1 MSRRLLFSALFRRSD
16 ARRDGARLPLYVEN
30 SLRAALGAAI
40 SSVFFLGVSI
50 SPLEPA
56 RADEDWE
63 RFLQALDDRGYDDVA
78 LDYLRLLEKSGN
90 APPELAAE
98 LDFRLGVAT
107 LKSLSTAPASAR
119 ADLAAQ
125 GRASLERYL
134 AANPDSPNAAA
145 ANAALAQTLID
156 AGERSLADAAKKGVS
171 EDAKSK
177 ALLAARVAFADAKKP
192 LDAALQAARTR
203 VQAVHKDPK
212 AKQNDKQAA
221 RAEFV
226 DLTLRVAKL
235 TAQTARTFPEGAAER
250 TEGLTKARG
259 YFAKFYET
267 YHQFPAAFEAR
278 FNEAQVA
285 AELGDVDAALGAL
298 SELAVLPY
306 EDRYASLKTR
316 ASLLEAEIALAGD
329 DPARW
334 MSVLQK
340 FRAWKDAKLDDA
352 FYGSA
357 EGLRFHLLTAQAT
370 IKLEELRRADRDK
383 YVAAGRKT
391 FVDAADPTYKLLNS
405 PKKTTGSNAVVVFA
419 LETLSFVASGRGSA
433 ALEAE
438 ELLKHPLF
446 EGIDRSQF
454 SFAQKVNDF
463 ASAADAAS
471 RAASMFAQTRADAR
485 NAAPELA
492 AAANAEATKAAE
504 NALQAFR
511 IAFGYVD
518 DKTPQAELDALK
530 LRFAVLCFSTERFD
544 DAFAAADELVKNRPD
559 FADAPQAATVALRA
573 LQASNAK
580 LRSDGADDET
590 LDAASAKLAEYAAYV
605 VERWSAATDA
615 ASVAVVQEAAL
626 VRTDAAVASG
636 DLDGARALLEQIP
649 EDSPRRAVAELRLG
663 SLLWKTWNER
673 KVAADA
679 QAEIADAANPNA
691 AAEAEAADAALDEL
705 RDAAEKT
712 LLAGLQR
719 KIAESNRSKT
729 DYLAIYSAFQ
739 LAEIYERAGNVADAE
754 KWLTHPDFG
763 PLAVVEAALDDAAN
777 AASDA
782 NADAASQEGE
792 NAETSDANA
801 DANAETAATSAEST
815 ADAANFLDDAFQTAT
830 LALALRVQTAD
841 ASRLDDAQKTMER
854 LEAVAARNPE
864 NASKLTSVYVRL
876 GRRVEERLVELKEAA
891 DGGDASKAEELAATT
906 KSFEAFLQRVAQR
919 GDANGYA
926 ALRWVADSY
935 LSFGRGLAGT
945 LGDPPPEAVAYFAE
959 AGRAYQTILR
969 RIAADPNFAPTANAR
984 FTVSMKIVECLR
996 GAGAYEKAFSQLGK
1010 LLDERPTNVDLQF
1023 EAART
1028 LQAAGRKNP
1037 TYFAQAI
1044 VGGLPNA
1051 QGRSRAWGWNG
1062 LVNKLAR
1069 ASASNPRLAPAFYD
1083 ACFEKTRCRY
1093 LDARRTTDPAE
1104 REKKVRAAETELE
1117 RLRQT
1122 RPDLGGAAT
1131 FAKFDAAYQNFQ
1143 KLRGVKKPK
1152 SLRAVGKPVAAA
1164 TPTSQPTPPVAQPVE
1179 NASTPRPNE
1188 PTSDAAP
1195 VETPAENATSQTDE
1209 TPIENASSETPDV
1222 DDAPAETPETPET
1235 PETND

>member
-1 MSRRLLFSALFRRSD
+1 MSRRLLFSALFQRSD
-16 ARRDGARLPLYVEN
+16 ARRDGARLPLYAES

-40 SSVFFLGVSI
+40 SSVFFLGISI

-192 LDAALQAARTR
+192 LEAALQAARTR
-203 VQAVHKDPK
+203 VQAVQKDPK
-212 AKQNDKQAA
+212 AKQTDKQAA

-250 TEGLTKARG
+250 TDGLTKARG

-267 YHQFPAAFEAR
+267 YHRFPAAFEAR

-285 AELGDVDAALGAL
+285 SELGDVDAALAAL

-306 EDRYASLKTR
+306 EDRYSSLKTR

-329 DPARW
+329 DPTRW
-334 MSVLQK
+334 TSVLQK

-370 IKLEELRRADRDK
+370 IKLEELRRSDRDA

-391 FVDAADPTYKLLNS
+391 FVDADDPTYKLLNS
-405 PKKTTGSNAVVVFA
+405 PKRATGSNAVVVFA
-419 LETLSFVASGRGSA
+419 LETLSFVAAGRGA
-433 ALEAE
+433 PALEAE

-446 EGIDRSQF
+446 EGIDRSKF
-454 SFAQKVNDF
+454 SFAQKVSDF
-463 ASAADAAS
+463 SSAADAAS
-471 RAASMFAQTRADAR
+471 RAASIFSQTRADAR

-492 AAANAEATKAAE
+492 AEANAQAEKAA
-504 NALQAFR
+504 ADAYQAFQT
-511 IAFGYVD
+511 AFGYVD

-544 DAFAAADELVKNRPD
+544 DALAAADELVKNRPD

-580 LRSDGADDET
+580 LRSEAADDET
-590 LDAASAKLAEYAAYV
+590 LNAASAKLAEYAAYV

-679 QAEIADAANPNA
+679 QAEIADAANPTA
-691 AAEAEAADAALDEL
+691 ATEAEAADAALAEL

-763 PLAVVEAALDDAAN
+763 PLAVVEAALDAA
-777 AASDA
+777 APADS
-782 NADAASQEGE
+782 DAASQDGE
-792 NAETSDANA
+792 NGETSDANA
-801 DANAETAATSAEST
+801 ETDATSAESS
-815 ADAANFLDDAFQTAT
+815 ADAANFLDDDFQTAT
-830 LALALRVQTAD
+830 LALALRVRTAD

-854 LEAVAARNPE
+854 LEAVAARHPE

-876 GRRVEERLVELKEAA
+876 GRRIEERLVELKEAA
-891 DGGDASKAEELAATT
+891 DDGDASKAEELAATT

-935 LSFGRGLAGT
+935 LSLGRGLAGT

-959 AGRAYQTILR
+959 AGRAYQTISR

-984 FTVSMKIVECLR
+984 FVVSTKIVECLR

-1010 LLDERPTNVDLQF
+1010 LLDERPTNVELQF

-1044 VGGLPNA
+1044 VGGIPNA

-1069 ASASNPRLAPAFYD
+1069 ASATNPRLAPAFYD

-1093 LDARRTTDPAE
+1093 LDARRATDPAE
-1104 REKKVRAAETELE
+1104 REKKVRDAETELE
-1117 RLRQT
+1117 RLRQV

-1152 SLRAVGKPVAAA
+1152 SLRAVGKPVENA
-1164 TPTSQPTPPVAQPVE
+1164 TPKPQPTPTVAQPVE
-1179 NASTPRPNE
+1179 NAPTTQTDQTPPAEN
-1188 PTSDAAP
+1188 AP
-1195 VETPAENATSQTDE
+1195 VETPVENATTQADE
-1209 TPIENASSETPDV
+1209 TSPNENASSETPDET
-1222 DDAPAETPETPET
+1222 DAANDETPT

>member
-1 MSRRLLFSALFRRSD
+1 
-16 ARRDGARLPLYVEN
+16 
-30 SLRAALGAAI
+30 
-40 SSVFFLGVSI
+40 
-50 SPLEPA
+50 
-56 RADEDWE
+56 
-63 RFLQALDDRGYDDVA
+63 
-78 LDYLRLLEKSGN
+78 
-90 APPELAAE
+90 
-98 LDFRLGVAT
+98 
-107 LKSLSTAPASAR
+107 
-119 ADLAAQ
+119 
-125 GRASLERYL
+125 
-134 AANPDSPNAAA
+134 
-145 ANAALAQTLID
+145 
-156 AGERSLADAAKKGVS
+156 
-171 EDAKSK
+171 
-177 ALLAARVAFADAKKP
+177 
-192 LDAALQAARTR
+192 
-203 VQAVHKDPK
+203 
-212 AKQNDKQAA
+212 
-221 RAEFV
+221 
-226 DLTLRVAKL
+226 
-235 TAQTARTFPEGAAER
+235 
-250 TEGLTKARG
+250 
-259 YFAKFYET
+259 
-267 YHQFPAAFEAR
+267 R

-285 AELGDVDAALGAL
+285 AELGDVDAALAAL

-306 EDRYASLKTR
+306 EDRYSSLKTR
-316 ASLLEAEIALAGD
+316 ASLLEAEIALACD
-329 DPARW
+329 APTRW

-370 IKLEELRRADRDK
+370 IKLEELRRSDRDA

-391 FVDAADPTYKLLNS
+391 FVDADDPTYKLLNS

-438 ELLKHPLF
+438 ELLKHPFF
-446 EGIDRSQF
+446 EGIDRSKF
-454 SFAQKVNDF
+454 SFAQKVSDF

-471 RAASMFAQTRADAR
+471 RAASIFAQTRADAR

-492 AAANAEATKAAE
+492 AEANAQAEKAA
-504 NALQAFR
+504 ADAYQAFQT
-511 IAFGYVD
+511 AFGYVD
-518 DKTPQAELDALK
+518 DKTPQSELDALK

-544 DAFAAADELVKNRPD
+544 EAFAAADELVKNRPD

-580 LRSDGADDET
+580 LRAEAADEET
-590 LDAASAKLAEYAAYV
+590 LSDASAKLAEYAGYV

-615 ASVAVVQEAAL
+615 ASVSVVQEAAL

-636 DLDGARALLEQIP
+636 DLDGARTLLEQIP
-649 EDSPRRAVAELRLG
+649 ENSPRRAVAELRLG

-679 QAEIADAANPNA
+679 QAEIADAANPTA
-691 AAEAEAADAALDEL
+691 AAEAEAADAALAEL

-763 PLAVVEAALDDAAN
+763 PLAVVEAALDG
-777 AASDA
+777 AAS
-782 NADAASQEGE
+782 AASETASQDGE
-792 NAETSDANA
+792 NGETSAA
-801 DANAETAATSAEST
+801 TPETAATSAESSD
-815 ADAANFLDDAFQTAT
+815 ANVDAANFLDDNFQTAT
-830 LALALRVQTAD
+830 LALALRVRTAD
-841 ASRLDDAQKTMER
+841 ASRLDEAQKTMER
-854 LEAVAARNPE
+854 LETVAARNPE
-864 NASKLTSVYVRL
+864 NASKLTSVYLRL

-891 DGGDASKAEELAATT
+891 DDGDASKAEELAATT

-935 LSFGRGLAGT
+935 LSLGRGLAGT

-959 AGRAYQTILR
+959 AGRAYQTISR
-969 RIAADPNFAPTANAR
+969 RIAANPNFAPTANAR
-984 FTVSMKIVECLR
+984 FVVSTKIVECLR

-1010 LLDERPTNVDLQF
+1010 LLDERPTNVELQF

-1044 VGGLPNA
+1044 VGGLPDA
-1051 QGRSRAWGWNG
+1051 RGRSRAWGWNG

-1104 REKKVRAAETELE
+1104 REKKVRDAETELE
-1117 RLRQT
+1117 RLRQV
-1122 RPDLGGAAT
+1122 RPDLGGSAT

-1143 KLRGVKKPK
+1143 KLRGVKKP
-1152 SLRAVGKPVAAA
+1152 
-1164 TPTSQPTPPVAQPVE
+1164 T
-1179 NASTPRPNE
+1179 
-1188 PTSDAAP
+1188 
-1195 VETPAENATSQTDE
+1195 
-1209 TPIENASSETPDV
+1209 
-1222 DDAPAETPETPET
+1222 
-1235 PETND
+1235 

>member
-16 ARRDGARLPLYVEN
+16 ARRDGLRLPLYAERP
-30 SLRAALGAAI
+30 LRAALGAAI
-40 SSVFFLGVSI
+40 SSVFFLGISI
-50 SPLEPA
+50 SPLETA

-192 LDAALQAARTR
+192 LDAALQAAQTR
-203 VQAVHKDPK
+203 VQAVQKDPK

-226 DLTLRVAKL
+226 DLTLRKAKL

-285 AELGDVDAALGAL
+285 AELGDVDAALAAL

-306 EDRYASLKTR
+306 EDRYSSLKTR

-357 EGLRFHLLTAQAT
+357 EGLRLHLLTAQAT
-370 IKLEELRRADRDK
+370 IKLEELRRSDRDK

-391 FVDAADPTYKLLNS
+391 FVDADDPTYKLLNS

-446 EGIDRSQF
+446 EGIDRSKF
-454 SFAQKVNDF
+454 SFAQKVSDF
-463 ASAADAAS
+463 PSAADAAS
-471 RAASMFAQTRADAR
+471 RAASIFAQTRADAR

-492 AAANAEATKAAE
+492 AEANAQAEKAATD
-504 NALQAFR
+504 AYQAFQT
-511 IAFGYVD
+511 AFGYVD
-518 DKTPQAELDALK
+518 DKTPSAELDALK
-530 LRFAVLCFSTERFD
+530 LRFATLCFSTERFD
-544 DAFAAADELVKNRPD
+544 EAFAAADELVKNRPD
-559 FADAPQAATVALRA
+559 FAGAPQAATVALRA

-590 LDAASAKLAEYAAYV
+590 LETASAKLAEYAGYV

-615 ASVAVVQEAAL
+615 ASVSVVQEAAL
-626 VRTDAAVASG
+626 VRTDAAVAAG

-649 EDSPRRAVAELRLG
+649 EESPRRAVAELRLG

-679 QAEIADAANPNA
+679 QAEIADAANPA
-691 AAEAEAADAALDEL
+691 AATEAEAADAALAEL

-719 KIAESNRSKT
+719 KIAESSRSKT

-763 PLAVVEAALDDAAN
+763 PLAVVEALLD
-777 AASDA
+777 
-782 NADAASQEGE
+782 G
-792 NAETSDANA
+792 ANA
-801 DANAETAATSAEST
+801 DANAENAETSADAN
-815 ADAANFLDDAFQTAT
+815 ADAGFLDDAFQTAT
-830 LALALRVQTAD
+830 LALALRVRTAD
-841 ASRLDDAQKTMER
+841 ASRLDEAQKTMER

-864 NASKLTSVYVRL
+864 NASKLTSVYLRL

-891 DGGDASKAEELAATT
+891 DDGDASKAEELAATT

-935 LSFGRGLAGT
+935 LSLGRGLAGT

-969 RIAADPNFAPTANAR
+969 RIGADANFAPTANAR

-996 GAGAYEKAFSQLGK
+996 GAGAYEKAFAQLGK

-1044 VGGLPNA
+1044 VGGLPDA
-1051 QGRSRAWGWNG
+1051 RGRSRAWGWNG

-1069 ASASNPRLAPAFYD
+1069 SLASNPRLAPAFYD

-1143 KLRGVKKPK
+1143 KLRGVKKPT

-1164 TPTSQPTPPVAQPVE
+1164 TPTSQPTSPVE
-1179 NASTPRPNE
+1179 KPVETAATPSVETAPVE
-1188 PTSDAAP
+1188 TPTATDAAP
-1195 VETPAENATSQTDE
+1195 VENAPSATPTETDATAPTAE
-1209 TPIENASSETPDV
+1209 
-1222 DDAPAETPETPET
+1222 PAPET

>member
-16 ARRDGARLPLYVEN
+16 ARRDGLRLPLYAER

-40 SSVFFLGVSI
+40 SSVFFLGISI
-50 SPLEPA
+50 SPLESA

-90 APPELAAE
+90 APPELAEE

-107 LKSLSTAPASAR
+107 LKSLATAPASAR

-177 ALLAARVAFADAKKP
+177 ALLAARVAFADAKTP
-192 LDAALQAARTR
+192 LDVALQAAQTR
-203 VQAVHKDPK
+203 VQAVEKDEK
-212 AKQNDKQAA
+212 AKPNDKQAA

-226 DLTLRVAKL
+226 DLTLRKAKL
-235 TAQTARTFPEGAAER
+235 TAQTARTFPEGSAER
-250 TEGLTKARG
+250 TDGLTKARG
-259 YFAKFYET
+259 YFAKFYEKF
-267 YHQFPAAFEAR
+267 HQFPAAFEAR

-285 AELGDVDAALGAL
+285 AELGQTADALAAL

-306 EDRYASLKTR
+306 EDRYSSLKTR

-340 FRAWKDAKLDDA
+340 FRAWKDAKLGDA

-370 IKLEELRRADRDK
+370 IKLEELRRSDRDA

-391 FVDAADPTYKLLNS
+391 FVDADDPTYKLLNS

-419 LETLSFVASGRGSA
+419 LETLSFVAAGRGSA
-433 ALEAE
+433 ALEAT
-438 ELLKHPLF
+438 ELLKNPLF
-446 EGIDRSQF
+446 EGIDLSKY
-454 SFAQKVNDF
+454 SFAQKVGDF
-463 ASAADAAS
+463 PSAADAAS
-471 RAASMFAQTRADAR
+471 RAASIFAQTRADAR

-492 AAANAEATKAAE
+492 AEANAQAEKAADD
-504 NALQAFR
+504 AYQAFQT
-511 IAFGYVD
+511 AFGYVD
-518 DKTPQAELDALK
+518 DKTPQNELDALK
-530 LRFAVLCFSTERFD
+530 LRFATLCFSIERFD
-544 DAFAAADELVKNRPD
+544 EAFAAADELVKNRPD

-580 LRSDGADDET
+580 LRAEVADDKT
-590 LDAASAKLAEYAAYV
+590 LAAASAKLAEYAGYV
-605 VERWSAATDA
+605 VERWSEATDA
-615 ASVAVVQEAAL
+615 ASVSVVQEAAL
-626 VRTDAAVASG
+626 VRTDAAVSTG

-679 QAEIADAANPNA
+679 QAEIADAANPSA
-691 AAEAEAADAALDEL
+691 ATEAEAAEAALAEL

-719 KIAESNRSKT
+719 KIAESSRSKT

-763 PLAVVEAALDDAAN
+763 PLAVVEATLDAAAN
-777 AASDA
+777 AE
-782 NADAASQEGE
+782 NADATG
-792 NAETSDANA
+792 ETSA
-801 DANAETAATSAEST
+801 DA
-815 ADAANFLDDAFQTAT
+815 DAGFLDDNFQTAT
-830 LALALRVQTAD
+830 LALALRVRTAD
-841 ASRLDDAQKTMER
+841 ASRLDEAQKTMER

-864 NASKLTSVYVRL
+864 NASKLTSVYLRL

-891 DGGDASKAEELAATT
+891 DDGNASKAEELAATT

-935 LSFGRGLAGT
+935 LSLGRGLAGT
-945 LGDPPPEAVAYFAE
+945 LGDPPPEAVKYFAE

-969 RIAADPNFAPTANAR
+969 RIGADANFAPTPTAR
-984 FTVSMKIVECLR
+984 FAVSMKV
-996 GAGAYEKAFSQLGK
+996 
-1010 LLDERPTNVDLQF
+1010 V
-1023 EAART
+1023 
-1028 LQAAGRKNP
+1028 
-1037 TYFAQAI
+1037 
-1044 VGGLPNA
+1044 
-1051 QGRSRAWGWNG
+1051 
-1062 LVNKLAR
+1062 
-1069 ASASNPRLAPAFYD
+1069 
-1083 ACFEKTRCRY
+1083 
-1093 LDARRTTDPAE
+1093 
-1104 REKKVRAAETELE
+1104 
-1117 RLRQT
+1117 
-1122 RPDLGGAAT
+1122 
-1131 FAKFDAAYQNFQ
+1131 
-1143 KLRGVKKPK
+1143 
-1152 SLRAVGKPVAAA
+1152 
-1164 TPTSQPTPPVAQPVE
+1164 
-1179 NASTPRPNE
+1179 
-1188 PTSDAAP
+1188 
-1195 VETPAENATSQTDE
+1195 
-1209 TPIENASSETPDV
+1209 
-1222 DDAPAETPETPET
+1222 
-1235 PETND
+1235 

>member
-1 MSRRLLFSALFRRSD
+1 
-16 ARRDGARLPLYVEN
+16 
-30 SLRAALGAAI
+30 
-40 SSVFFLGVSI
+40 
-50 SPLEPA
+50 
-56 RADEDWE
+56 
-63 RFLQALDDRGYDDVA
+63 
-78 LDYLRLLEKSGN
+78 
-90 APPELAAE
+90 
-98 LDFRLGVAT
+98 
-107 LKSLSTAPASAR
+107 
-119 ADLAAQ
+119 
-125 GRASLERYL
+125 
-134 AANPDSPNAAA
+134 
-145 ANAALAQTLID
+145 
-156 AGERSLADAAKKGVS
+156 
-171 EDAKSK
+171 
-177 ALLAARVAFADAKKP
+177 
-192 LDAALQAARTR
+192 
-203 VQAVHKDPK
+203 
-212 AKQNDKQAA
+212 
-221 RAEFV
+221 
-226 DLTLRVAKL
+226 
-235 TAQTARTFPEGAAER
+235 
-250 TEGLTKARG
+250 
-259 YFAKFYET
+259 
-267 YHQFPAAFEAR
+267 
-278 FNEAQVA
+278 
-285 AELGDVDAALGAL
+285 
-298 SELAVLPY
+298 
-306 EDRYASLKTR
+306 
-316 ASLLEAEIALAGD
+316 
-329 DPARW
+329 
-334 MSVLQK
+334 
-340 FRAWKDAKLDDA
+340 
-352 FYGSA
+352 
-357 EGLRFHLLTAQAT
+357 
-370 IKLEELRRADRDK
+370 
-383 YVAAGRKT
+383 
-391 FVDAADPTYKLLNS
+391 
-405 PKKTTGSNAVVVFA
+405 
-419 LETLSFVASGRGSA
+419 
-433 ALEAE
+433 
-438 ELLKHPLF
+438 
-446 EGIDRSQF
+446 
-454 SFAQKVNDF
+454 
-463 ASAADAAS
+463 
-471 RAASMFAQTRADAR
+471 
-485 NAAPELA
+485 
-492 AAANAEATKAAE
+492 
-504 NALQAFR
+504 
-511 IAFGYVD
+511 
-518 DKTPQAELDALK
+518 

-573 LQASNAK
+573 LQASNVK
-580 LRSDGADDET
+580 LRSEAADDET
-590 LDAASAKLAEYAAYV
+590 LNAASAKLAEYAAYV

-663 SLLWKTWNER
+663 TLLWKTWNER

-691 AAEAEAADAALDEL
+691 ATEAEAADAALAEL

-763 PLAVVEAALDDAAN
+763 PLAVVEASLDAAAQN
-777 AASDA
+777 
-782 NADAASQEGE
+782 GE
-792 NAETSDANA
+792 NAENGETS
-801 DANAETAATSAEST
+801 DANAETAATSAESS
-815 ADAANFLDDAFQTAT
+815 ADAANFLDDDFQTAT
-830 LALALRVQTAD
+830 LALALRVRTAD
-841 ASRLDDAQKTMER
+841 ASRLDEAQKTMER

-876 GRRVEERLVELKEAA
+876 GRRIEERLVELKEAA
-891 DGGDASKAEELAATT
+891 DDGDASKAEELAATT

-935 LSFGRGLAGT
+935 LSLGRGLAGT

-959 AGRAYQTILR
+959 SGRAYQTILR

-984 FTVSMKIVECLR
+984 FVVSTKIVECLR

-1010 LLDERPTNVDLQF
+1010 LLDERPTNVELQF

-1069 ASASNPRLAPAFYD
+1069 ASATNPRLAPAFYD

-1104 REKKVRAAETELE
+1104 REKKVRDAETELE
-1117 RLRQT
+1117 RLRQV

-1179 NASTPRPNE
+1179 NAT
-1188 PTSDAAP
+1188 PTSPDETSPDAAP
-1195 VETPAENATSQTDE
+1195 VETPVENATSQADETPAENATSQADE
-1209 TPIENASSETPDV
+1209 TPVE
-1222 DDAPAETPETPET
+1222 PAPET

>member
-16 ARRDGARLPLYVEN
+16 ARRDGARLPLYVES

-40 SSVFFLGVSI
+40 SSVFFLGISI

-107 LKSLSTAPASAR
+107 LKSLPTAPASAR

-192 LDAALQAARTR
+192 LADALQAARVR
-203 VQAVHKDPK
+203 VQAVQKDPK

-226 DLTLRVAKL
+226 DLTLRTAKL
-235 TAQTARTFPEGAAER
+235 TAQTARTFPEGAVER
-250 TEGLTKARG
+250 TDGLTKARG

-306 EDRYASLKTR
+306 EDRYSSLKTR

-329 DPARW
+329 APTRW

-370 IKLEELRRADRDK
+370 IKLEELRRSDRDAF
-383 YVAAGRKT
+383 VAAGRKT
-391 FVDAADPTYKLLNS
+391 FVDSADPTYKLLNS
-405 PKKTTGSNAVVVFA
+405 PKKNTGSNAVVVFA

-471 RAASMFAQTRADAR
+471 RAASIFAQTRADAR

-492 AAANAEATKAAE
+492 AQANAEATKAAE
-504 NALQAFR
+504 TAYQAFQT
-511 IAFGYVD
+511 AFGYVD
-518 DKTPQAELDALK
+518 DKTPQPELDALK

-544 DAFAAADELVKNRPD
+544 DAFAAADELVKDRPD

-580 LRSDGADDET
+580 LRSEAADDET
-590 LDAASAKLAEYAAYV
+590 LNAASAKLAEYAAYV

-615 ASVAVVQEAAL
+615 ASVSVVQEAAL

-679 QAEIADAANPNA
+679 QAEIADAANPTA
-691 AAEAEAADAALDEL
+691 AAEAEAADAALAEL

-763 PLAVVEAALDDAAN
+763 PLAVVEAALD
-777 AASDA
+777 
-782 NADAASQEGE
+782 ADASETASQDGE
-792 NAETSDANA
+792 NGETSDANA
-801 DANAETAATSAEST
+801 DA
-815 ADAANFLDDAFQTAT
+815 ADAAKFLDDDFQTAT
-830 LALALRVQTAD
+830 LALALRVRTAD

-876 GRRVEERLVELKEAA
+876 GRRIEERLVELKEAA
-891 DGGDASKAEELAATT
+891 DDGDASKAEELAATT

-935 LSFGRGLAGT
+935 LSLGRGLAGT
-945 LGDPPPEAVAYFAE
+945 LGDPPPEAVQYFAE

-984 FTVSMKIVECLR
+984 FVVSTKIVECLR
-996 GAGAYEKAFSQLGK
+996 GAGAYSKAFSQLGK

-1093 LDARRTTDPAE
+1093 LDARRTPDPAE
-1104 REKKVRAAETELE
+1104 REKKARDAETELE

-1122 RPDLGGAAT
+1122 RPELGGAAT

-1143 KLRGVKKPK
+1143 KLRGVKKPT

-1164 TPTSQPTPPVAQPVE
+1164 TPTPPSKPQPTPPVAQPVDNASPTTTAQTPPVE
-1179 NASTPRPNE
+1179 NASPQAAETPA
-1188 PTSDAAP
+1188 DAAP
-1195 VETPAENATSQTDE
+1195 VENVSPETSGE
-1209 TPIENASSETPDV
+1209 TA
-1222 DDAPAETPETPET
+1222 PETPEN
-1235 PETND
+1235 ND

>member
-16 ARRDGARLPLYVEN
+16 ARRDGARLPLYAEKP
-30 SLRAALGAAI
+30 LRAALGAAI
-40 SSVFFLGVSI
+40 SSVFFLGISI
-50 SPLEPA
+50 SPLESA

-107 LKSLSTAPASAR
+107 LKSLATAPASAR

-134 AANPDSPNAAA
+134 AANPDSPNASA

-192 LDAALQAARTR
+192 LDAALQAARAR
-203 VQAVHKDPK
+203 VQAVQKDPK
-212 AKQNDKQAA
+212 AKQTDKQAA

-226 DLTLRVAKL
+226 DLTLKTAKL

-250 TEGLTKARG
+250 TDGLTKARG

-285 AELGDVDAALGAL
+285 AELGDVDAALAAL

-306 EDRYASLKTR
+306 EDRYSSLKTR

-329 DPARW
+329 APTRW

-370 IKLEELRRADRDK
+370 IKLEELRRSDRDA

-391 FVDAADPTYKLLNS
+391 FVDADDPTYKLLNS

-438 ELLKHPLF
+438 ELLKHPFF
-446 EGIDRSQF
+446 EGIDRSKF
-454 SFAQKVNDF
+454 SFAQKVSDF
-463 ASAADAAS
+463 PSAADAAS
-471 RAASMFAQTRADAR
+471 RAASIFAQTRAEAR

-492 AAANAEATKAAE
+492 AEANAQAEKAA
-504 NALQAFR
+504 ADAYQAFQT
-511 IAFGYVD
+511 AFGYVD
-518 DKTPQAELDALK
+518 DKTPQSELDALK

-544 DAFAAADELVKNRPD
+544 EAFAAADELVKNRPD

-580 LRSDGADDET
+580 LRAEAADEET
-590 LDAASAKLAEYAAYV
+590 LSDASAKLAEYAGYV

-615 ASVAVVQEAAL
+615 ASVSVVQEAAL

-636 DLDGARALLEQIP
+636 DLDGARTLLEQIP
-649 EDSPRRAVAELRLG
+649 ENSPRRAVAELRLG

-679 QAEIADAANPNA
+679 QAEIADAANPTA
-691 AAEAEAADAALDEL
+691 ALEAEAADAALAEL

-763 PLAVVEAALDDAAN
+763 PLAVVEAALDG
-777 AASDA
+777 AAS
-782 NADAASQEGE
+782 AASETASQDGE
-792 NAETSDANA
+792 NGETSAA
-801 DANAETAATSAEST
+801 TPETAATSAESSD
-815 ADAANFLDDAFQTAT
+815 ANVDAANFLDDNFQTAT
-830 LALALRVQTAD
+830 LALALRVRTAD
-841 ASRLDDAQKTMER
+841 ASRLDEAQKTMER
-854 LEAVAARNPE
+854 LETVAARNPE
-864 NASKLTSVYVRL
+864 NASKLTSVYLRL

-891 DGGDASKAEELAATT
+891 DDGDASKAEELAATT

-935 LSFGRGLAGT
+935 LSLGRGLAGT

-969 RIAADPNFAPTANAR
+969 RIAADPNFAPTPNAR
-984 FTVSMKIVECLR
+984 FAVSMKVVECLR

-1044 VGGLPNA
+1044 VGGIPNA

-1069 ASASNPRLAPAFYD
+1069 SLASNPRLAPAFYD

-1104 REKKVRAAETELE
+1104 REKKARAAETELE

-1143 KLRGVKKPK
+1143 KLRGVKKPT
-1152 SLRAVGKPVAAA
+1152 SLRAVGKPVAAE
-1164 TPTSQPTPPVAQPVE
+1164 TPNSTSKPPVAQPVE
-1179 NASTPRPNE
+1179 NAPTQADETP
-1188 PTSDAAP
+1188 SADAAP
-1195 VETPAENATSQTDE
+1195 V
-1209 TPIENASSETPDV
+1209 ENASSETSG
-1222 DDAPAETPETPET
+1222 ETAPETPEN
-1235 PETND
+1235 ND

>member
-1 MSRRLLFSALFRRSD
+1 MSRRLLFSALFQRSD
-16 ARRDGARLPLYVEN
+16 ARRDGARLPLYAER

-40 SSVFFLGVSI
+40 SSVFFLGISI

-134 AANPDSPNAAA
+134 AANPDSANAAA

-156 AGERSLADAAKKGVS
+156 AGERSLADAGKKGVS

-203 VQAVHKDPK
+203 VQAVQKDPK
-212 AKQNDKQAA
+212 AKQTDKQDA

-250 TEGLTKARG
+250 TDGLTKARG

-285 AELGDVDAALGAL
+285 AELGQTADALAAL

-306 EDRYASLKTR
+306 EDRYSSLKTR

-370 IKLEELRRADRDK
+370 IKLEELRRSDRDAF
-383 YVAAGRKT
+383 VAAGRKT
-391 FVDAADPTYKLLNS
+391 FVDAADPTYKLLDS
-405 PKKTTGSNAVVVFA
+405 PKKNTGSNAVVVFA

-446 EGIDRSQF
+446 EGIDRSKF
-454 SFAQKVNDF
+454 SFAQKVSDF

-471 RAASMFAQTRADAR
+471 RAASIFAQTRADAR
-485 NAAPELA
+485 NAAAELA
-492 AAANAEATKAAE
+492 AEANAQAEKAA
-504 NALQAFR
+504 ADAYQAFQT
-511 IAFGYVD
+511 AFGYVD

-530 LRFAVLCFSTERFD
+530 YRFAVLCFSTERFD
-544 DAFAAADELVKNRPD
+544 DAFAAADELVKNRSD
-559 FADAPQAATVALRA
+559 YADAPQAATVALRA

-580 LRSDGADDET
+580 LRSEAADDET
-590 LDAASAKLAEYAAYV
+590 LKTASAKLAEYAAYV
-605 VERWSAATDA
+605 VERWNAATDA

-636 DLDGARALLEQIP
+636 DLDGARTLLEQIP
-649 EDSPRRAVAELRLG
+649 ENSPRRAVAELRLG

-679 QAEIADAANPNA
+679 QAEIADAANPTA
-691 AAEAEAADAALDEL
+691 AAEAEAADAALAEL

-763 PLAVVEAALDDAAN
+763 PLAVVEAALDAA
-777 AASDA
+777 AP
-782 NADAASQEGE
+782 DAASQDGE
-792 NAETSDANA
+792 NGETS

-815 ADAANFLDDAFQTAT
+815 ADAANFLDDDFQTAT
-830 LALALRVQTAD
+830 LALALRVRTAD
-841 ASRLDDAQKTMER
+841 ASRLDEAQKTMER
-854 LEAVAARNPE
+854 LEAVAARHPE

-876 GRRVEERLVELKEAA
+876 GRRIEERLVELKEAA
-891 DGGDASKAEELAATT
+891 DDGDASKAEELAATT

-935 LSFGRGLAGT
+935 LSLGRGLAGT

-959 AGRAYQTILR
+959 AGRAYQTISR

-984 FTVSMKIVECLR
+984 FVVSTKIVECLR

-1010 LLDERPTNVDLQF
+1010 LLDERPTNVELQF

-1069 ASASNPRLAPAFYD
+1069 ASATNPRLAPAFYD

-1104 REKKVRAAETELE
+1104 REKKIRDAETELE
-1117 RLRQT
+1117 RLRQV

-1164 TPTSQPTPPVAQPVE
+1164 TATPKPTPPTVEKPIENAPTQADETPVE
-1179 NASTPRPNE
+1179 NASPQTDETPA
-1188 PTSDAAP
+1188 DAAS
-1195 VETPAENATSQTDE
+1195 VETPAENAPTQADE
-1209 TPIENASSETPDV
+1209 TPVENAS
-1222 DDAPAETPETPET
+1222 ET

>member
-1 MSRRLLFSALFRRSD
+1 MSRRLLFSALFQRSD
-16 ARRDGARLPLYVEN
+16 ARRDGARLPLYAER

-40 SSVFFLGVSI
+40 SSVFFLGISI

-134 AANPDSPNAAA
+134 AANPDSANAAA

-156 AGERSLADAAKKGVS
+156 AGERSLADAGKKGVS

-203 VQAVHKDPK
+203 VQAVQKDPK
-212 AKQNDKQAA
+212 AKQTDKQDA

-250 TEGLTKARG
+250 TDGLTKARG

-285 AELGDVDAALGAL
+285 AELGEVDAALGAL

-306 EDRYASLKTR
+306 EDRYSSLKTR

-340 FRAWKDAKLDDA
+340 FNAWKDAKLDDA

-357 EGLRFHLLTAQAT
+357 EGLRFHLLTARAT
-370 IKLEELRRADRDK
+370 IKLEELRRSDRDAF
-383 YVAAGRKT
+383 VAAGRKT
-391 FVDAADPTYKLLNS
+391 FVDANDPTYKLLNS

-446 EGIDRSQF
+446 EGIDRSKF
-454 SFAQKVNDF
+454 SFAQKVSDF

-471 RAASMFAQTRADAR
+471 RAASIFAQTRADAR

-492 AAANAEATKAAE
+492 AEANAQAEKAA
-504 NALQAFR
+504 ADAYQAFQT
-511 IAFGYVD
+511 AFGYVD
-518 DKTPQAELDALK
+518 DKTPNAELDALK

-544 DAFAAADELVKNRPD
+544 DAFAAANELVKNRPD

-580 LRSDGADDET
+580 LRSEAADDET
-590 LDAASAKLAEYAAYV
+590 LNAASAKLAEYAAYV
-605 VERWSAATDA
+605 VERWNAATDA

-679 QAEIADAANPNA
+679 QAEIADAANPTA
-691 AAEAEAADAALDEL
+691 AAEAEAADAALAEL

-763 PLAVVEAALDDAAN
+763 PLAVVEAALDAA
-777 AASDA
+777 APVAS
-782 NADAASQEGE
+782 E
-792 NAETSDANA
+792 NGETSDANA
-801 DANAETAATSAEST
+801 ENAATSAEST
-815 ADAANFLDDAFQTAT
+815 ADAANFLDDDFQTAT
-830 LALALRVQTAD
+830 LALALRVRTAD
-841 ASRLDDAQKTMER
+841 ASRLDEAQKTMER

-876 GRRVEERLVELKEAA
+876 GRRIEERLVELKEAA
-891 DGGDASKAEELAATT
+891 DDGDASKAEELAATT

-935 LSFGRGLAGT
+935 LSLGRGLAGT

-959 AGRAYQTILR
+959 AGRAYQTISR

-984 FTVSMKIVECLR
+984 FVVSTKIVECLR

-1010 LLDERPTNVDLQF
+1010 LLDERPTNVELQF

-1028 LQAAGRKNP
+1028 LAAAGRKNP

-1069 ASASNPRLAPAFYD
+1069 ASATNPRLAPAFYD

-1104 REKKVRAAETELE
+1104 REKKVRDAETELE
-1117 RLRQT
+1117 RLRQV

-1164 TPTSQPTPPVAQPVE
+1164 TATPKPTPPTVEKPIENAPTHADETPVE
-1179 NASTPRPNE
+1179 NASPQTDETPA
-1188 PTSDAAP
+1188 DAAS
-1195 VETPAENATSQTDE
+1195 VETPAENAPTQADE
-1209 TPIENASSETPDV
+1209 TPVENAS
-1222 DDAPAETPETPET
+1222 ET

>member
-16 ARRDGARLPLYVEN
+16 ALRDGARLPLYAER

-40 SSVFFLGVSI
+40 SSVFFLGISI
-50 SPLEPA
+50 SPLETA

-90 APPELAAE
+90 APPELAEE
-98 LDFRLGVAT
+98 LNFRLGVAT
-107 LKSLSTAPASAR
+107 LKSLATAPASAR

-203 VQAVHKDPK
+203 VQAVQKDPK
-212 AKQNDKQAA
+212 AKPNDKQAA

-226 DLTLRVAKL
+226 DLTLRKAKL

-259 YFAKFYET
+259 YFAQFYET

-278 FNEAQVA
+278 YNEAQVA
-285 AELGDVDAALGAL
+285 AELGDDEATLKAL

-306 EDRYASLKTR
+306 EDRYSSLKTR
-316 ASLLEAEIALAGD
+316 SSLLEAEIALAGD

-334 MSVLQK
+334 MNVLQK

-370 IKLEELRRADRDK
+370 IKLEELRRADRDA
-383 YVAAGRKT
+383 YIAAGRKT
-391 FVDAADPTYKLLNS
+391 FVDADDPTYKLLNS
-405 PKKTTGSNAVVVFA
+405 PKKNTGSNAVVVFA

-438 ELLKHPLF
+438 ELLKHSLF
-446 EGIDRSQF
+446 EGIDRSKY

-463 ASAADAAS
+463 PSAADAAS
-471 RAASMFAQTRADAR
+471 RAASIFAQTRADAR

-492 AAANAEATKAAE
+492 AEAKAQAEKAA
-504 NALQAFR
+504 ADAYQAFQT
-511 IAFGYVD
+511 AFGYVD
-518 DKTPQAELDALK
+518 DKTPPNELDALK

-544 DAFAAADELVKNRPD
+544 EAFAAADALVQNRPD

-580 LRSDGADDET
+580 LRAEAADDET
-590 LDAASAKLAEYAAYV
+590 LFAASAKLAEYAAYV
-605 VERWSAATDA
+605 VKRWSEATDA
-615 ASVAVVQEAAL
+615 SSVAVVQEAAL

-649 EDSPRRAVAELRLG
+649 EDSSRRAVAELRLG

-679 QAEIADAANPNA
+679 QAEIVDAANPTA
-691 AAEAEAADAALDEL
+691 AAEAEAADAALAEL
-705 RDAAEKT
+705 RAAAEKT

-719 KIAESNRSKT
+719 KIAESSRSKT

-763 PLAVVEAALDDAAN
+763 PLAVVEALLDDANVENAVQDAESA
-777 AASDA
+777 AAS
-782 NADAASQEGE
+782 
-792 NAETSDANA
+792 AETSA
-801 DANAETAATSAEST
+801 DA
-815 ADAANFLDDAFQTAT
+815 DAGFLDDAFQTAT
-830 LALALRVQTAD
+830 LALALRVRTAD
-841 ASRLDDAQKTMER
+841 ASRLDEAQKTMER

-864 NASKLTSVYVRL
+864 NASKLSAVYLRL

-891 DGGDASKAEELAATT
+891 DDGDASKAEELAATT
-906 KSFEAFLQRVAQR
+906 KSFEEFLQRVAQR
-919 GDANGYA
+919 GDANGYS

-935 LSFGRGLAGT
+935 LSLARGLAGT

-969 RIAADPNFAPTANAR
+969 RIAADADFAPTPNAR

-996 GAGAYEKAFSQLGK
+996 GAGAYEKAFAQLGK

-1044 VGGLPNA
+1044 VGGLPNP

-1069 ASASNPRLAPAFYD
+1069 ASATNPRLAPAFYD

-1117 RLRQT
+1117 RLRQV

-1143 KLRGVKKPK
+1143 KLRGVKKPT
-1152 SLRAVGKPVAAA
+1152 SLRAVGKPVADETPKPTPAPVEKPTENA
-1164 TPTSQPTPPVAQPVE
+1164 SAETSAESAPTPTDATPVE
-1179 NASTPRPNE
+1179 NAS
-1188 PTSDAAP
+1188 
-1195 VETPAENATSQTDE
+1195 ETPAESAPDE
-1209 TPIENASSETPDV
+1209 N
-1222 DDAPAETPETPET
+1222 AETPEN
-1235 PETND
+1235 ND

>member
-1 MSRRLLFSALFRRSD
+1 
-16 ARRDGARLPLYVEN
+16 RLPLYAER

-40 SSVFFLGVSI
+40 SSVFFLGISI

-63 RFLQALDDRGYDDVA
+63 RFLQALDDCGYDDVA

-203 VQAVHKDPK
+203 VQAVSKDSK
-212 AKQNDKQAA
+212 TKENDKQAA

-226 DLTLRVAKL
+226 DLTLRTAKL

-285 AELGDVDAALGAL
+285 AELGDVDAALKAL

-306 EDRYASLKTR
+306 EDRYSSLKTR

-370 IKLEELRRADRDK
+370 IKLEELRRSDRDA

-391 FVDAADPTYKLLNS
+391 FVDADDPTYKLLNS

-446 EGIDRSQF
+446 EGIDRSKF
-454 SFAQKVNDF
+454 SFAQKVSDF

-471 RAASMFAQTRADAR
+471 RAASIFAQTRADAR

-492 AAANAEATKAAE
+492 AEANAQAEKAA
-504 NALQAFR
+504 ADAYQAFQT
-511 IAFGYVD
+511 AFGYVD
-518 DKTPQAELDALK
+518 DKTPNAELDALK

-573 LQASNAK
+573 LQASNVK
-580 LRSDGADDET
+580 LRSEAADDET
-590 LDAASAKLAEYAAYV
+590 LNAASAKLAEYAAYV

-663 SLLWKTWNER
+663 TLLWKTWNER

-691 AAEAEAADAALDEL
+691 ATEAEAADAALAEL

-763 PLAVVEAALDDAAN
+763 PLAVVEASLDAAAQN
-777 AASDA
+777 
-782 NADAASQEGE
+782 GE
-792 NAETSDANA
+792 NAENGETS
-801 DANAETAATSAEST
+801 DANAETAATSAESS
-815 ADAANFLDDAFQTAT
+815 ADAANFLDDDFQTAT
-830 LALALRVQTAD
+830 LALALRVRTAD
-841 ASRLDDAQKTMER
+841 ASRLDEAQKTMER

-876 GRRVEERLVELKEAA
+876 GRRIEERLVELKEAA
-891 DGGDASKAEELAATT
+891 DDGDASKAEELAATT

-935 LSFGRGLAGT
+935 LSLGRGLAGT

-959 AGRAYQTILR
+959 SGRAYQTILR

-984 FTVSMKIVECLR
+984 FVVSTKIVECLR

-1010 LLDERPTNVDLQF
+1010 LLDERPTNVELQF

-1069 ASASNPRLAPAFYD
+1069 ASATNPRLAPAFYD

-1104 REKKVRAAETELE
+1104 REKKVRDAETELE
-1117 RLRQT
+1117 RLRQV

-1179 NASTPRPNE
+1179 NAT
-1188 PTSDAAP
+1188 PTSPDETSPDAAP
-1195 VETPAENATSQTDE
+1195 VETPVENATSQADETPAENATSQADE
-1209 TPIENASSETPDV
+1209 TPVE
-1222 DDAPAETPETPET
+1222 PAPET

>member
-1 MSRRLLFSALFRRSD
+1 MSRRLLFSALFQRSD
-16 ARRDGARLPLYVEN
+16 ARRDGARLPLYAER

-203 VQAVHKDPK
+203 VQAVQSDAK
-212 AKQNDKQAA
+212 AKQTDKQAA

-250 TEGLTKARG
+250 TDGLTKARG

-306 EDRYASLKTR
+306 EDRYSSLKTR

-334 MSVLQK
+334 TGVLQK

-370 IKLEELRRADRDK
+370 IKLEELRRSDRDA

-391 FVDAADPTYKLLNS
+391 FVDSADPTYKLLNS

-419 LETLSFVASGRGSA
+419 LETLSFVASGRGAA

-446 EGIDRSQF
+446 EGIDRSKF
-454 SFAQKVNDF
+454 SFAQKVTDF

-471 RAASMFAQTRADAR
+471 RAASIFAQTRADAR

-492 AAANAEATKAAE
+492 AQANAEATKAAE
-504 NALQAFR
+504 TAYQAFQT
-511 IAFGYVD
+511 AFGYVD
-518 DKTPQAELDALK
+518 DKTPRPELDALK

-580 LRSDGADDET
+580 LRSEAADDET
-590 LDAASAKLAEYAAYV
+590 LNAASAKLAEYAAYV

-691 AAEAEAADAALDEL
+691 ATEAEAADAALDEL

-712 LLAGLQR
+712 LLSGLQR

-763 PLAVVEAALDDAAN
+763 PLAVVEAALDDAA
-777 AASDA
+777 SQDA
-782 NADAASQEGE
+782 E
-792 NAETSDANA
+792 NGETS
-801 DANAETAATSAEST
+801 DANAETAATSAESSA
-815 ADAANFLDDAFQTAT
+815 ADANFLDDDFQTAT
-830 LALALRVQTAD
+830 LALALRVRTAD

-854 LEAVAARNPE
+854 LEAVAARNAE

-876 GRRVEERLVELKEAA
+876 GRRIEERLVELKEAA
-891 DGGDASKAEELAATT
+891 DDGDASKAEELAATT

-935 LSFGRGLAGT
+935 LSLGRGLAGT

-959 AGRAYQTILR
+959 SGRAYQTILR

-984 FTVSMKIVECLR
+984 FVVSTKIVECLR

-1069 ASASNPRLAPAFYD
+1069 ASATNPRLAPAFYD

-1093 LDARRTTDPAE
+1093 FDARRTTDPAA
-1104 REKKVRAAETELE
+1104 REKKVRDAETELE
-1117 RLRQT
+1117 RLRQV

-1143 KLRGVKKPK
+1143 KLRGVKKPT
-1152 SLRAVGKPVAAA
+1152 SLRAVGKSVAAA
-1164 TPTSQPTPPVAQPVE
+1164 PTPSAKPQPTQPVAQPVE
-1179 NASTPRPNE
+1179 NAPTP
-1188 PTSDAAP
+1188 
-1195 VETPAENATSQTDE
+1195 TDE
-1209 TPIENASSETPDV
+1209 TSPVENASTETPDETPPV
-1222 DDAPAETPETPET
+1222 ESAAIAETSDDADAANAETPEN
-1235 PETND
+1235 ND

>member
-1 MSRRLLFSALFRRSD
+1 MSRRLLFSALFQRSD
-16 ARRDGARLPLYVEN
+16 ARRDGARLPLYAER

-134 AANPDSPNAAA
+134 AANPDSANAAA

-156 AGERSLADAAKKGVS
+156 AGERSLADAGKKGVS

-203 VQAVHKDPK
+203 VQAVQKDPS
-212 AKQNDKQAA
+212 AKQTDKQAA

-235 TAQTARTFPEGAAER
+235 TAQTARTFPEGAVER
-250 TEGLTKARG
+250 TDGLTKARG

-306 EDRYASLKTR
+306 EDRYSSLKTR

-370 IKLEELRRADRDK
+370 IKLEELRRSDRDA

-391 FVDAADPTYKLLNS
+391 FVDSDDPTYKLLNS
-405 PKKTTGSNAVVVFA
+405 PKKNTGSNAVVVFA

-446 EGIDRSQF
+446 EGIDRSKF
-454 SFAQKVNDF
+454 SFAQKVSDF

-471 RAASMFAQTRADAR
+471 RAASIFAQTRADAR

-492 AAANAEATKAAE
+492 AEANAQAEKAAE
-504 NALQAFR
+504 TAYQAFQT
-511 IAFGYVD
+511 AFGYVD
-518 DKTPQAELDALK
+518 DKTPPSELDALK

-580 LRSDGADDET
+580 LRSEAADDET
-590 LDAASAKLAEYAAYV
+590 LAAASAKLAEYAAYV

-636 DLDGARALLEQIP
+636 DLDGARTLLEQIP
-649 EDSPRRAVAELRLG
+649 ENSPRRAVAELRLG

-679 QAEIADAANPNA
+679 QAEIADAANPTA
-691 AAEAEAADAALDEL
+691 AAEAEAADAALAEL

-763 PLAVVEAALDDAAN
+763 PLAVVEAALD
-777 AASDA
+777 
-782 NADAASQEGE
+782 AASQEGE
-792 NAETSDANA
+792 NGETP
-801 DANAETAATSAEST
+801 DANAETAATSDESS
-815 ADAANFLDDAFQTAT
+815 ADAANFLDDDFQTAT
-830 LALALRVQTAD
+830 LALALRVRTAD
-841 ASRLDDAQKTMER
+841 ASRLDEAQKTMER

-876 GRRVEERLVELKEAA
+876 GRRIEERLVELKEAA
-891 DGGDASKAEELAATT
+891 DDGDASKAEELAATT

-935 LSFGRGLAGT
+935 LSLGRGLAGT

-959 AGRAYQTILR
+959 AGRAYQTISR
-969 RIAADPNFAPTANAR
+969 RIAANPNFAPTANAR
-984 FTVSMKIVECLR
+984 FVVSTKIVECLR

-1010 LLDERPTNVDLQF
+1010 LLDERPTNVELQF

-1044 VGGLPNA
+1044 VGGLPDA
-1051 QGRSRAWGWNG
+1051 RGRSRAWGWNG

-1104 REKKVRAAETELE
+1104 REKKVRDAETELE
-1117 RLRQT
+1117 RLRQV
-1122 RPDLGGAAT
+1122 RPDLGGSAT

-1143 KLRGVKKPK
+1143 KLRGVKKPT
-1152 SLRAVGKPVAAA
+1152 SLRAAGKPVAAA
-1164 TPTSQPTPPVAQPVE
+1164 TPKPQPTQPVE
-1179 NASTPRPNE
+1179 NVSSETPDAAPVENPVEATTQTDETPSVENASPQADGTPA
-1188 PTSDAAP
+1188 DAAP
-1195 VETPAENATSQTDE
+1195 VETPAENATSQ
-1209 TPIENASSETPDV
+1209 A
-1222 DDAPAETPETPET
+1222 AETPEI
-1235 PETND
+1235 ND

>member
-16 ARRDGARLPLYVEN
+16 ARRDGARLPLYAER

-40 SSVFFLGVSI
+40 SSVFFLGISI
-50 SPLEPA
+50 SPLETA
-56 RADEDWE
+56 RADEDWK
-63 RFLQALDDRGYDDVA
+63 RFLQALTDRGYDDVA

-107 LKSLSTAPASAR
+107 LRSLATAPAATR

-134 AANPDSPNAAA
+134 AANPDSPNASE
-145 ANAALAQTLID
+145 ANAALAQVLID
-156 AGERSLADAAKKGVS
+156 AGERSLAEAAQKGVS
-171 EDAKSK
+171 DDAKSK
-177 ALLAARVAFADAKKP
+177 ALLAARVAFSDAKTP
-192 LDAALQAARTR
+192 LDAALKAAQTR
-203 VQAVHKDPK
+203 VQAVQKDPK
-212 AKQNDKQAA
+212 AKQNDKQDA

-226 DLTLRVAKL
+226 ELTLKKAKL

-278 FNEAQVA
+278 FNEAQIA
-285 AELGDVDAALGAL
+285 AELGDAASALATL

-306 EDRYASLKTR
+306 EARYASLKTR
-316 ASLLEAEIALAGD
+316 AALLEAELALDGD

-340 FRAWKDAKLDDA
+340 FRAWQDAKIGDA
-352 FYGSA
+352 FYESA
-357 EGLRFHLLTAQAT
+357 EGLRLRLLTARAT
-370 IKLEELRRADRDK
+370 IKLEELRRSDRAA

-391 FVDAADPTYKLLNS
+391 FVDETDPTYKLLDS
-405 PKKTTGSNAVVVFA
+405 PKKASGSNEVVVFA
-419 LETLSFVASGRGSA
+419 FKTLSLVASGRGSA

-446 EGIDRSQF
+446 EDVDRSR
-454 SFAQKVNDF
+454 FAPKIDDF

-471 RAASMFAQTRADAR
+471 RAASIFAQTRADAR

-492 AAANAEATKAAE
+492 AEANAEAEKAAE
-504 NALQAFR
+504 TAYQAFQT
-511 IAFGYVD
+511 AFGYAD
-518 DKTPQAELDALK
+518 AKTPAPELDALK
-530 LRFAVLCFSTERFD
+530 LRFAVLCFSTERFAE
-544 DAFAAADELVKNRPD
+544 AFEAADELVKNRPD

-580 LRSDGADDET
+580 LRADGADDET
-590 LDAASAKLAEYAAYV
+590 LDAATSKLAEYAAYV
-605 VERWSAATDA
+605 VERWNAATDA
-615 ASVAVVQEAAL
+615 ASVAVAQEAAL
-626 VRTDAAVASG
+626 VRADAAVSAG

-673 KVAADA
+673 KAAADA
-679 QAEIADAANPNA
+679 QAEIAASPDAAP
-691 AAEAEAADAALDEL
+691 EAEAADLLA
-705 RDAAEKT
+705 AAEKT

-719 KIAESNRSKT
+719 KIAESSRSKT

-739 LAEIYERAGNVADAE
+739 LAQIYERAGNVADAE

-763 PLAVVEAALDDAAN
+763 PLAVVEATLDAAP
-777 AASDA
+777 
-782 NADAASQEGE
+782 DAAQDG
-792 NAETSDANA
+792 ETSDANPE
-801 DANAETAATSAEST
+801 NAATSA
-815 ADAANFLDDAFQTAT
+815 DASFLDDDFQTAT

-841 ASRLDDAQKTMER
+841 AARIGDAQKTMER
-854 LEAVAARNPE
+854 LEAIAARKPE
-864 NASKLTSVYVRL
+864 NASKLSAVYLRL
-876 GRRVEERLVELKEAA
+876 GRRIEERLVELKEAA
-891 DGGDASKAEELAATT
+891 DDGDASKAEELAATS
-906 KSFEAFLQRVAQR
+906 KSFETFLQRVANR
-919 GDANGYA
+919 GDANGYV

-935 LSFGRGLAGT
+935 LSLGRGLAGT
-945 LGDPPPEAVAYFAE
+945 FGDPPPEAVAYFAE
-959 AGRAYQTILR
+959 SGRAYEAILR
-969 RIAADPNFAPTANAR
+969 RIAADPNFAPSPDAR
-984 FTVSMKIVECLR
+984 FVVSTKIVECLR
-996 GAGAYEKAFSQLGK
+996 GAGAYEKAFKSLGK
-1010 LLDERPTNVDLQF
+1010 LLDERPTNVELQF

-1051 QGRSRAWGWNG
+1051 QGVSRAWGWNG
-1062 LVNKLAR
+1062 LVKKLAR
-1069 ASASNPRLAPAFYD
+1069 SLPSNPRLAPAFYD

-1093 LDARRTTDPAE
+1093 RYLKDRRTLAPDAYEKECRDAE
-1104 REKKVRAAETELE
+1104 AELE
-1117 RLRQT
+1117 RLRQV

-1152 SLRAVGKPVAAA
+1152 SLRSVGKPAASE
-1164 TPTSQPTPPVAQPVE
+1164 TPKPTPPVEAASPKTPVE
-1179 NASTPRPNE
+1179 
-1188 PTSDAAP
+1188 AAP
-1195 VETPAENATSQTDE
+1195 VENSPE
-1209 TPIENASSETPDV
+1209 TA
-1222 DDAPAETPETPET
+1222 AETPEN
-1235 PETND
+1235 ND

>member
-1 MSRRLLFSALFRRSD
+1 MSRRPLFSALFQRSD
-16 ARRDGARLPLYVEN
+16 ARRDGARLPLYAERP
-30 SLRAALGAAI
+30 LRAALGAAI
-40 SSVFFLGVSI
+40 SSVFFLGISI

-107 LKSLSTAPASAR
+107 LKSLATAPASAR

-156 AGERSLADAAKKGVS
+156 AGERSLADAGKKGVS

-203 VQAVHKDPK
+203 VQAVQKDPK

-250 TEGLTKARG
+250 TDGLNKARG

-285 AELGDVDAALGAL
+285 AELGDVDAALKAL

-306 EDRYASLKTR
+306 EDRYSSLKTR

-329 DPARW
+329 DPARR

-357 EGLRFHLLTAQAT
+357 EGLRFHLLTARAT
-370 IKLEELRRADRDK
+370 IELEELRRSDRDA

-391 FVDAADPTYKLLNS
+391 FVDADDPTYKLLNS

-419 LETLSFVASGRGSA
+419 LETLSFVASGRGAA

-438 ELLKHPLF
+438 ELLKHSLF
-446 EGIDRSQF
+446 EGIDRSKY

-463 ASAADAAS
+463 SSAADAAS
-471 RAASMFAQTRADAR
+471 RAASIFAQTRADVR

-492 AAANAEATKAAE
+492 AEANAQAEKAA
-504 NALQAFR
+504 ADAYQAFQT
-511 IAFGYVD
+511 AFGYVD
-518 DKTPQAELDALK
+518 DKTPSAELDALK
-530 LRFAVLCFSTERFD
+530 LRFATLCFSTERFD
-544 DAFAAADELVKNRPD
+544 EAFAAADELVKNRPD

-580 LRSDGADDET
+580 LRSEADDET
-590 LDAASAKLAEYAAYV
+590 LNAASAKLAEYAGYV
-605 VERWSAATDA
+605 VERWNAATDA

-691 AAEAEAADAALDEL
+691 ATEAEAADAALAEL

-719 KIAESNRSKT
+719 KIAESSRSKT

-763 PLAVVEAALDDAAN
+763 PLAVVEAALDAAAPG
-777 AASDA
+777 AAED
-782 NADAASQEGE
+782 G
-792 NAETSDANA
+792 ETSDANA
-801 DANAETAATSAEST
+801 ENAATSAETS
-815 ADAANFLDDAFQTAT
+815 ADANFLDDDFQTAT
-830 LALALRVQTAD
+830 LALALRVRTAD
-841 ASRLDDAQKTMER
+841 ASRLDEAQKTMER

-891 DGGDASKAEELAATT
+891 DDGDASKAEELAATT
-906 KSFEAFLQRVAQR
+906 KSFETFLQRVAQR

-935 LSFGRGLAGT
+935 LSLGRGLAGT

-959 AGRAYQTILR
+959 AGRAYQTISR

-984 FTVSMKIVECLR
+984 FVVSTKIVECLR

-1010 LLDERPTNVDLQF
+1010 LLDERPTNVELQF

-1044 VGGLPNA
+1044 VGGIPNA

-1069 ASASNPRLAPAFYD
+1069 ASATNPRLVPAFYD

-1104 REKKVRAAETELE
+1104 REKKVRDAETELE
-1117 RLRQT
+1117 RLRQV

-1152 SLRAVGKPVAAA
+1152 SLRAVGKPVENA
-1164 TPTSQPTPPVAQPVE
+1164 TPKPQPTPTVAQPVE
-1179 NASTPRPNE
+1179 NATP
-1188 PTSDAAP
+1188 DAAS
-1195 VETPAENATSQTDE
+1195 VETPVENA
-1209 TPIENASSETPDV
+1209 
-1222 DDAPAETPETPET
+1222 PET

>member
-1 MSRRLLFSALFRRSD
+1 MSRRILFSALFRRTD
-16 ARRDGARLPLYVEN
+16 ALRDGARLPLYAER

-40 SSVFFLGVSI
+40 SSVFFLGISI
-50 SPLEPA
+50 SPLETA

-107 LKSLSTAPASAR
+107 LKSLATAPASAR
-119 ADLAAQ
+119 AELAAQ

-134 AANPDSPNAAA
+134 TANPDSPNAAA

-177 ALLAARVAFADAKKP
+177 ALLAARIAFADAKKP

-203 VQAVHKDPK
+203 VQAVQKDPK
-212 AKQNDKQAA
+212 AKQNEKQTA

-226 DLTLRVAKL
+226 DLTLRTAKL
-235 TAQTARTFPEGAAER
+235 TAQTARTFPEGSAER
-250 TEGLTKARG
+250 TDGLTKARG
-259 YFAKFYET
+259 YFGKFYET
-267 YHQFPAAFEAR
+267 YHQFSAAFEAR

-285 AELGDVDAALGAL
+285 AELGDAASALAAL

-370 IKLEELRRADRDK
+370 IKLEELRRSDRPT

-391 FVDAADPTYKLLNS
+391 FVDADDPTYKLLNS
-405 PKKTTGSNAVVVFA
+405 PKKNTGSNAVVVFA

-446 EGIDRSQF
+446 EGIDRSKF
-454 SFAQKVNDF
+454 SFAQKVSDF

-492 AAANAEATKAAE
+492 AEANAQAEKAA
-504 NALQAFR
+504 ADAYQAFQT
-511 IAFGYVD
+511 AFGYVD
-518 DKTPQAELDALK
+518 DKTPQPELDALK

-580 LRSDGADDET
+580 LRADGADDET
-590 LDAASAKLAEYAAYV
+590 LNAASAKLAEYAAYV

-626 VRTDAAVASG
+626 VRTDAAVAAG

-649 EDSPRRAVAELRLG
+649 EESPRRAVAELRLG

-691 AAEAEAADAALDEL
+691 ATEAEAADAALAEL

-763 PLAVVEAALDDAAN
+763 PLAVVEAALD
-777 AASDA
+777 
-782 NADAASQEGE
+782 AASQNGE
-792 NAETSDANA
+792 NAENGETS

-815 ADAANFLDDAFQTAT
+815 ADAANFLDDDFQTAT
-830 LALALRVQTAD
+830 LALALRVRTAD
-841 ASRLDDAQKTMER
+841 ASRLDEAQKTMER

-876 GRRVEERLVELKEAA
+876 GRRIEERLVELKEAA
-891 DGGDASKAEELAATT
+891 DDGDASKAEELAATT

-919 GDANGYA
+919 GDANGYS

-935 LSFGRGLAGT
+935 LSLGRGLAGT

-969 RIAADPNFAPTANAR
+969 RIAADADFAPTPNAR

-1069 ASASNPRLAPAFYD
+1069 SSASNPRLAPAFYD

-1093 LDARRTTDPAE
+1093 LDARRTTDPAD
-1104 REKKVRAAETELE
+1104 REKKIRDAETELE

-1143 KLRGVKKPK
+1143 KLRGVKKPT
-1152 SLRAVGKPVAAA
+1152 SLRAVGKPIAAA

-1179 NASTPRPNE
+1179 NASTTQTDETPVENA
-1188 PTSDAAP
+1188 PTTQTDETPVKPAP
-1195 VETPAENATSQTDE
+1195 ETPAENATSQADE
-1209 TPIENASSETPDV
+1209 TPVE
-1222 DDAPAETPETPET
+1222 PAPETPET

>member
-16 ARRDGARLPLYVEN
+16 ARRDGARLPLYVES

-40 SSVFFLGVSI
+40 SSVFFLGISI

-107 LKSLSTAPASAR
+107 LKSLPTAPASAR

-156 AGERSLADAAKKGVS
+156 AGERSLADAGKKGVS

-192 LDAALQAARTR
+192 LADALQAARVR
-203 VQAVHKDPK
+203 VQAVQKDPK

-226 DLTLRVAKL
+226 DLTLRTAKL
-235 TAQTARTFPEGAAER
+235 TAQTARTFPEGAVER
-250 TEGLTKARG
+250 TDGLTKARG

-306 EDRYASLKTR
+306 EDRYSSLKTR

-329 DPARW
+329 APTRW

-370 IKLEELRRADRDK
+370 IKLEELRRSDRDAF
-383 YVAAGRKT
+383 VAAGRKT
-391 FVDAADPTYKLLNS
+391 FVDSDDPTYKLLNS
-405 PKKTTGSNAVVVFA
+405 PKKNTGSNAVVVFA

-471 RAASMFAQTRADAR
+471 RAASIFAQTRADAR

-492 AAANAEATKAAE
+492 AQANAEATKAAE
-504 NALQAFR
+504 TAYQAFQT
-511 IAFGYVD
+511 AFGYVD
-518 DKTPQAELDALK
+518 DKTPQPELDALK

-544 DAFAAADELVKNRPD
+544 DAFAAADELVKDRPD

-580 LRSDGADDET
+580 LRSEAADDET
-590 LDAASAKLAEYAAYV
+590 LNAASAKLAEYAAYV
-605 VERWSAATDA
+605 VERWNAATDA

-679 QAEIADAANPNA
+679 QAEIADAANPTA
-691 AAEAEAADAALDEL
+691 ATEAEAADAALAEL

-763 PLAVVEAALDDAAN
+763 PLAVVEAALDAAAN

-782 NADAASQEGE
+782 ASQDGE
-792 NAETSDANA
+792 NGETSDANA
-801 DANAETAATSAEST
+801 ETAESSAD
-815 ADAANFLDDAFQTAT
+815 AAANFLDADFQTAT
-830 LALALRVQTAD
+830 LALALRVRTAD

-876 GRRVEERLVELKEAA
+876 GRRIEERLVELKEAA
-891 DGGDASKAEELAATT
+891 DDGDASKAEELAATT

-935 LSFGRGLAGT
+935 LSLGRGLAGT

-959 AGRAYQTILR
+959 SGRAYQTILR

-984 FTVSMKIVECLR
+984 FVVSTKIVECLR

-1069 ASASNPRLAPAFYD
+1069 ASATNPRLAPAFYD

-1104 REKKVRAAETELE
+1104 REKKVRDAETELE
-1117 RLRQT
+1117 RLRQV

-1143 KLRGVKKPK
+1143 KLRGVKKPT

-1164 TPTSQPTPPVAQPVE
+1164 TPTPPSKPQPTPPVAQPVE
-1179 NASTPRPNE
+1179 NAP
-1188 PTSDAAP
+1188 PTQADETSPDETDAANA
-1195 VETPAENATSQTDE
+1195 ETPVENATTQTGE
-1209 TPIENASSETPDV
+1209 TPVEVDAANA
-1222 DDAPAETPETPET
+1222 ETPET

>member
-16 ARRDGARLPLYVEN
+16 ARRDGARFPLYAER

-40 SSVFFLGVSI
+40 SSVFFLGISI

-107 LKSLSTAPASAR
+107 LKSLATAPASAR

-134 AANPDSPNAAA
+134 AANPDSPNAAQ

-192 LDAALQAARTR
+192 LADALQAARTR
-203 VQAVHKDPK
+203 VQAVQKDPK
-212 AKQNDKQAA
+212 AKQTDKQDA

-250 TEGLTKARG
+250 TDGLTKARG
-259 YFAKFYET
+259 HFAKFYET

-278 FNEAQVA
+278 FHEAQVA
-285 AELGDVDAALGAL
+285 AELGDVDAALAAL

-306 EDRYASLKTR
+306 EDRYSSLKTR

-329 DPARW
+329 VPTRW

-352 FYGSA
+352 FYGCA

-370 IKLEELRRADRDK
+370 IKLEELRRSDRDAF
-383 YVAAGRKT
+383 VDAGRKT
-391 FVDAADPTYKLLNS
+391 FVDADDPTYKLLNS
-405 PKKTTGSNAVVVFA
+405 PRKNTGSNAVVVFA
-419 LETLSFVASGRGSA
+419 LETLSFVAAARGNV

-438 ELLKHPLF
+438 ALLKHPLF
-446 EGIDRSQF
+446 EGIDLSKF

-463 ASAADAAS
+463 PSAADAAS
-471 RAASMFAQTRADAR
+471 RAASIFAQTRADAR

-492 AAANAEATKAAE
+492 AEANAQAEKAA
-504 NALQAFR
+504 ADAYQAFQT
-511 IAFGYVD
+511 AFGFVD
-518 DKTPQAELDALK
+518 DKTPPSELDALK
-530 LRFAVLCFSTERFD
+530 LRFAVFCFSTERFD

-573 LQASNAK
+573 LAASNAK
-580 LRSDGADDET
+580 LRSEAADDET
-590 LDAASAKLAEYAAYV
+590 LKAASAKLAEYAAYV

-615 ASVAVVQEAAL
+615 ASVSVVQEAAL

-649 EDSPRRAVAELRLG
+649 ENSPRRAVAELRLG

-679 QAEIADAANPNA
+679 NAEIADAANPNA
-691 AAEAEAADAALDEL
+691 ATEAEAADAALAEL

-739 LAEIYERAGNVADAE
+739 LAEIYERAGNVAEAE

-763 PLAVVEAALDDAAN
+763 PLAVVEAALD
-777 AASDA
+777 
-782 NADAASQEGE
+782 AASQNGE
-792 NAETSDANA
+792 NGETSDAS
-801 DANAETAATSAEST
+801 AET
-815 ADAANFLDDAFQTAT
+815 ANFLDDDFQTAT
-830 LALALRVQTAD
+830 LALALRVRTAD

-876 GRRVEERLVELKEAA
+876 GRRIEERLVELKEAA
-891 DGGDASKAEELAATT
+891 DDGDASKAEELAATT

-935 LSFGRGLAGT
+935 LSLGRGLAGT

-959 AGRAYQTILR
+959 SGRAYQTILR

-984 FTVSMKIVECLR
+984 FVVSTKIVECLR

-1062 LVNKLAR
+1062 LVAKLAR
-1069 ASASNPRLAPAFYD
+1069 ASATNPRLAPAFYD

-1104 REKKVRAAETELE
+1104 REKKVRDAETELE
-1117 RLRQT
+1117 RLRQV

-1143 KLRGVKKPK
+1143 KLRGVKKPT
-1152 SLRAVGKPVAAA
+1152 SLRAVGKPVADK
-1164 TPTSQPTPPVAQPVE
+1164 TPKPTPPVAQPVE
-1179 NASTPRPNE
+1179 NVA
-1188 PTSDAAP
+1188 PTQVNKP
-1195 VETPAENATSQTDE
+1195 
-1209 TPIENASSETPDV
+1209 TPDA
-1222 DDAPAETPETPET
+1222 APAETPVENATPQADETPSADAAPSAETPT

>member
-1 MSRRLLFSALFRRSD
+1 MSRRLLFSALFQRSA
-16 ARRDGARLPLYVEN
+16 ARRDGARLPLYAER

-134 AANPDSPNAAA
+134 AANPDLPNAAA

-156 AGERSLADAAKKGVS
+156 VGERSLADAAKKGVS

-203 VQAVHKDPK
+203 VQAVQKDPK
-212 AKQNDKQAA
+212 AKQTDKQAA

-306 EDRYASLKTR
+306 EDRYSSLKTR

-419 LETLSFVASGRGSA
+419 LETLSFVASGRGAA

-446 EGIDRSQF
+446 EGIDRSKF
-454 SFAQKVNDF
+454 SFAQKVSDF

-492 AAANAEATKAAE
+492 AEANAQAEKAA
-504 NALQAFR
+504 ADAYQAFQT
-511 IAFGYVD
+511 AFGYVD
-518 DKTPQAELDALK
+518 DKTPQPELDALK

-580 LRSDGADDET
+580 LRSEAADDET
-590 LDAASAKLAEYAAYV
+590 LNAASAKLAEYAAYV

-691 AAEAEAADAALDEL
+691 ATEAEAADAALAEL

-763 PLAVVEAALDDAAN
+763 PLAVVEAALD
-777 AASDA
+777 
-782 NADAASQEGE
+782 AASQNGE
-792 NAETSDANA
+792 NAENGETS
-801 DANAETAATSAEST
+801 DANAETAASSAEST
-815 ADAANFLDDAFQTAT
+815 ADAANFLDDDFQTAT
-830 LALALRVQTAD
+830 LALALRVRTAD
-841 ASRLDDAQKTMER
+841 ASRLDEAQKTMER

-876 GRRVEERLVELKEAA
+876 GRRIEERLVELKEAA
-891 DGGDASKAEELAATT
+891 DDGDASKAEELAATT

-935 LSFGRGLAGT
+935 LSLGRGLAGT

-959 AGRAYQTILR
+959 SGRAYQTILR

-984 FTVSMKIVECLR
+984 FVVSTKIVECLR

-1093 LDARRTTDPAE
+1093 LDARRTTDPGD
-1104 REKKVRAAETELE
+1104 REKKIRDAETELE

-1152 SLRAVGKPVAAA
+1152 SLRAVGKPIAAA
-1164 TPTSQPTPPVAQPVE
+1164 TPTAKPTPTVAQPVE
-1179 NASTPRPNE
+1179 NA
-1188 PTSDAAP
+1188 PTTQTDETSPDAPVENASSQTDETP
-1195 VETPAENATSQTDE
+1195 VETPAENATSQADE
-1209 TPIENASSETPDV
+1209 TPVEPAS
-1222 DDAPAETPETPET
+1222 ETPET

>member
-1 MSRRLLFSALFRRSD
+1 MSRRLLFSALFQRSD
-16 ARRDGARLPLYVEN
+16 ARRDGARLPLYAER

-203 VQAVHKDPK
+203 VQTVQKDPK
-212 AKQNDKQAA
+212 AKQAA

-250 TEGLTKARG
+250 TDGLTKARG

-285 AELGDVDAALGAL
+285 AELGEVDAALAAL

-306 EDRYASLKTR
+306 EDRYSSLKTR

-329 DPARW
+329 APTRW

-370 IKLEELRRADRDK
+370 IKLEELRRADRDQ
-383 YVAAGRKT
+383 YVDAGRKT
-391 FVDAADPTYKLLNS
+391 FVDSADPTYKLLNS
-405 PKKTTGSNAVVVFA
+405 PKRATGSNAVVVFA
-419 LETLSFVASGRGSA
+419 LETLSFVASGRGAA

-454 SFAQKVNDF
+454 SFAQKVSDF
-463 ASAADAAS
+463 PSAADAAS

-485 NAAPELA
+485 DAAPELA
-492 AAANAEATKAAE
+492 AEANAQAEKAA
-504 NALQAFR
+504 ADAYQAFQT
-511 IAFGYVD
+511 AFGFVD
-518 DKTPQAELDALK
+518 DKTPQPELDALK

-544 DAFAAADELVKNRPD
+544 EAFAAADELVKNRPD

-580 LRSDGADDET
+580 LRSEAADDET
-590 LDAASAKLAEYAAYV
+590 LNAASAKLAEYAAYV

-649 EDSPRRAVAELRLG
+649 EDSPRRSVAELRLG

-679 QAEIADAANPNA
+679 QAEIADAANPSA
-691 AAEAEAADAALDEL
+691 ATEAEAADAALDEL

-763 PLAVVEAALDDAAN
+763 PLAVVEAALD
-777 AASDA
+777 
-782 NADAASQEGE
+782 AASQDGE
-792 NAETSDANA
+792 NGEASN
-801 DANAETAATSAEST
+801 ANAETAATSAEST
-815 ADAANFLDDAFQTAT
+815 ADAANFLDDDFQTAT
-830 LALALRVQTAD
+830 LALALRVRTAD
-841 ASRLDDAQKTMER
+841 ASRLDEAQKTMER

-864 NASKLTSVYVRL
+864 NAAKLTSVYVRL

-891 DGGDASKAEELAATT
+891 DDGDASKAEELAATT
-906 KSFEAFLQRVAQR
+906 KSFETFLQRVAQR

-935 LSFGRGLAGT
+935 LSLGRGLAGT

-984 FTVSMKIVECLR
+984 FVVSTKVVECLR

-1044 VGGLPNA
+1044 VGGIPNA

-1062 LVNKLAR
+1062 LVNRLAR

-1093 LDARRTTDPAE
+1093 LDARRTTDPGD
-1104 REKKVRAAETELE
+1104 REKKIRDAETELE

-1152 SLRAVGKPVAAA
+1152 SLRAVGKSIAAA
-1164 TPTSQPTPPVAQPVE
+1164 TPTPQPTPTVAQPVE
-1179 NASTPRPNE
+1179 NAPTQAPETPSVKNASPQTDE
-1188 PTSDAAP
+1188 TPVDAAP
-1195 VETPAENATSQTDE
+1195 VENE
-1209 TPIENASSETPDV
+1209 T
-1222 DDAPAETPETPET
+1222 PAETPET
-1235 PETND
+1235 ND

>member
-16 ARRDGARLPLYVEN
+16 ARRDGLRLPLYAER

-40 SSVFFLGVSI
+40 SSVFFLGISI
-50 SPLEPA
+50 SPLESA

-90 APPELAAE
+90 APPELAEE

-107 LKSLSTAPASAR
+107 LKSLATAPASAR

-134 AANPDSPNAAA
+134 TANPDSPNAAA

-192 LDAALQAARTR
+192 LDAALQAAQTR
-203 VQAVHKDPK
+203 VQAVQKDPK
-212 AKQNDKQAA
+212 AKQNEKQDA

-226 DLTLRVAKL
+226 DLTLRKAKL

-250 TEGLTKARG
+250 TDGLTKARG

-285 AELGDVDAALGAL
+285 AELGQPADALAAL

-306 EDRYASLKTR
+306 EDRYSSLKTR
-316 ASLLEAEIALAGD
+316 ASLLEAEIALVGD

-340 FRAWKDAKLDDA
+340 FRAWKDAKLGDA

-370 IKLEELRRADRDK
+370 IKLEELRRSNRDA

-391 FVDAADPTYKLLNS
+391 FVDADDPTYKLLNS
-405 PKKTTGSNAVVVFA
+405 PKRTTGSNAVVVFA

-446 EGIDRSQF
+446 EGIDLSQF
-454 SFAQKVNDF
+454 SFAKKVNDF
-463 ASAADAAS
+463 PSAADAAS
-471 RAASMFAQTRADAR
+471 RAASIFAQARADAR
-485 NAAPELA
+485 AAAPELA
-492 AAANAEATKAAE
+492 VEANAQAEKAATD
-504 NALQAFR
+504 AYQAFQT
-511 IAFGYVD
+511 AFGYVD
-518 DKTPQAELDALK
+518 DKTPAAELDALK
-530 LRFAVLCFSTERFD
+530 LRFATLCFSTERFD
-544 DAFAAADELVKNRPD
+544 EAFAAADELVKNRPD

-580 LRSDGADDET
+580 LRSEAADEET
-590 LDAASAKLAEYAAYV
+590 LAAASAKLAEYAGCV
-605 VERWSAATDA
+605 VERWSEATDA
-615 ASVAVVQEAAL
+615 ASVSVVQEAAL

-679 QAEIADAANPNA
+679 QAEIADAANPTA
-691 AAEAEAADAALDEL
+691 ATEAEAVDAALVEL

-719 KIAESNRSKT
+719 KIAESSRSKT

-763 PLAVVEAALDDAAN
+763 PLAVVEATLDAATN
-777 AASDA
+777 AE
-782 NADAASQEGE
+782 NADAT
-792 NAETSDANA
+792 AETSA
-801 DANAETAATSAEST
+801 DA
-815 ADAANFLDDAFQTAT
+815 DAGFLDDNFQTAT
-830 LALALRVQTAD
+830 LALALRVRTAD
-841 ASRLDDAQKTMER
+841 ASRLDEAQKTMER

-864 NASKLTSVYVRL
+864 NASKLSSVYLRL

-891 DGGDASKAEELAATT
+891 DDGDASKAEELAATT

-935 LSFGRGLAGT
+935 LSLGRGLAGT
-945 LGDPPPEAVAYFAE
+945 LGDPPPEAVKYFAE
-959 AGRAYQTILR
+959 SGRAYQTILR
-969 RIAADPNFAPTANAR
+969 RIAADANFAPTPNAR
-984 FTVSMKIVECLR
+984 FTVSMKVVECLR
-996 GAGAYEKAFSQLGK
+996 GAGAYEKAFAQLGK

-1044 VGGLPNA
+1044 VGGLPDA
-1051 QGRSRAWGWNG
+1051 RGRSRAWGWNG

-1069 ASASNPRLAPAFYD
+1069 SLASNPRLAPAFYD

-1143 KLRGVKKPK
+1143 KLRGVKKPT
-1152 SLRAVGKPVAAA
+1152 SLRGVGKPVAAE
-1164 TPTSQPTPPVAQPVE
+1164 TPKPTPPVEKPVE
-1179 NASTPRPNE
+1179 NASP
-1188 PTSDAAP
+1188 
-1195 VETPAENATSQTDE
+1195 ETPAENAPVENAPTE
-1209 TPIENASSETPDV
+1209 TPVEA
-1222 DDAPAETPETPET
+1222 DAPETTGETAPETPEN
-1235 PETND
+1235 ND